1 MPAPGRD
8 VAVAQRGR
16 SLGDVFAPVA
26 RRPGRAGAAADG
38 AASFGL
44 DGGQRQQ
51 ILDTLIAVLGGA
63 YAHLPAKR
71 AAYAVDPVQALV
83 LLRRRAANL
92 SDADFHLAVTGL
104 VTGLRDAHT
113 RYIGSSALR
122 GYVAALPFLVEA
134 YGPPEDPQFIVTKT
148 APDLPAIDRSFAP
161 GVVIEWWN
169 GMPMARAVEVY
180 ADRET
185 GGRQDSRRARALETL
200 TFRALDY
207 GPPPDEHRV
216 ELGYRTARGTRR
228 ELRLPWRVLDPQ
240 QAATAVRAGS
250 RAALKVAADPAAEA
264 VRRAK
269 KLLFAPG
276 AWATEPVVGA
286 QPPPAVLPTAAH
298 PSLAGQHRIGKW
310 LDTPMQDVLSAQ
322 ALSRG
327 VGYLRLWSFDVEDDD
342 QYLAEVSRLLALLPR
357 TGLIVDLR
365 SNPGGLVWAAERL
378 LQLFTETTIAPTRFS
393 LVASPLTREMAN
405 SPFNRLELEAW
416 APSLDDAVATGDQY
430 AQPLPL
436 TDPAWCNDLGRRYP
450 GPAVAVVDANTYSA
464 GDLFAAGWAD
474 HDIGPLVTV
483 GQASGGGGANVWT
496 AAQLRD
502 ALAGTQH
509 ALGALPDGV
518 GYTLAIRRAIRSGLS
533 DGVPIE
539 DLGISGIPYDMTRD
553 DLLHA
558 NRDLFAFCT
567 DLLTNA

>member
-1 MPAPGRD
+1 MAAPGRD
-8 VAVAQRGR
+8 AAAAQRGR
-16 SLGDVFAPVA
+16 SLTEALAPE
-26 RRPGRAGAAADG
+26 AGTTGAVSAA
-38 AASFGL
+38 L
-44 DGGQRQQ
+44 DGGQRQE

-71 AAYAVDPVQALV
+71 AAYAVDPVQALI
-83 LLRRRAANL
+83 LLRRRAADL

-104 VTGLRDAHT
+104 VTGLRDGHT
-113 RYIGSSALR
+113 RYIGPSALR
-122 GYVAALPFLVEA
+122 GRVAVLPFLVEQ
-134 YGPPEDPQFIVTKT
+134 YGPAENPQFLVTKT
-148 APDLPAIDRSFAP
+148 APDLAAIDPAFAP

-169 GMPMARAVEVY
+169 GVPMARAVEVY

-185 GGRQDSRRARALETL
+185 GGRRDSRRARALETL

-216 ELGYRTARGTRR
+216 DLGYRTARGTRR
-228 ELRLPWRVLDPQ
+228 ELRLPWRVLEPR

-250 RAALKVAADPAAEA
+250 RASLKVAADPAAEA

-269 KLLFAPG
+269 KLLYAPD
-276 AWATEPVVGA
+276 AWVAEPVTDSQLKAAAPARAAAGEKAPVG
-286 QPPPAVLPTAAH
+286 Q
-298 PSLAGQHRIGKW
+298 W
-310 LDTPMQDVLSAQ
+310 LDTPMQDVLAAQ
-322 ALSRG
+322 ALRRG
-327 VGYLRLWSFDVEDDD
+327 IGYLRVWSFDVEDDD
-342 QYLAEVSRLLALLPR
+342 LFVTEVTRLVGLLPQ

-365 SNPGGLVWAAERL
+365 GNPGGLVWAAERM
-378 LQLFTETTIAPTRFS
+378 LQLFTDTRIAPTRFS

-436 TDPAWCNDLGRRYP
+436 TDPAWCNDIGRRYP
-450 GPAVAVVDANTYSA
+450 GRAVAVVDANTYSS
-464 GDLFAAGWAD
+464 GDLFAAGWVD

-483 GQASGGGGANVWT
+483 GQATGGGGANIWT

-502 ALAGTQH
+502 ALAGTDH

-518 GYTLAIRRAIRSGLS
+518 GYTLAIRRAIRSSLS

-539 DLGISGIPYDMTRD
+539 DLGVSGVPYEMTRA
-553 DLLHA
+553 DLLHG
-558 NRDLFAFCT
+558 NRDLLAFCT